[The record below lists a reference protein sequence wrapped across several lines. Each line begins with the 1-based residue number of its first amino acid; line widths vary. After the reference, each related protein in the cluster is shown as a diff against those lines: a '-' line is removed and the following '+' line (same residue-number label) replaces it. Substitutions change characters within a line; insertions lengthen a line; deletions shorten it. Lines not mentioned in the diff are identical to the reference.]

1 MPKLAGNPDVSGI
14 RCFLLLSYHVKY
26 WEVFLWLINLPHFT
40 HIIYMRLIYKDIT
53 ILPLPLHSI

>member
-40 HIIYMRLIYKDIT
+40 HYLYEINL
-53 ILPLPLHSI
+53 